1 MEETT
6 QTSIILAELEAGKT
20 ITALEAFSLCG
31 TLRLSSIIYKLRGR
45 GYNVVTEMVKRNG
58 KTFAEYS
65 LKEKEDEYY
74 KKEADTSK

>member
-20 ITALEAFSLCG
+20 ITALEAFNLCG

>member
-1 MEETT
+1 MEETS
-6 QTSIILAELEAGKT
+6 QTAIILAELEAGKT
-20 ITALEAFSLCG
+20 ITTLEAFSLCG

>member
-20 ITALEAFSLCG
+20 ITALEAFRLCG

-74 KKEADTSK
+74 NKEADTSK

>member
-1 MEETT
+1 MKEAT
-6 QTSIILAELEAGKT
+6 QTDIILAELEAGKT
-20 ITALEAFSLCG
+20 ITALEAFNLCG
-31 TLRLSSIIYKLRGR
+31 TLCLSSIIFQLRDR

-74 KKEADTSK
+74 DKEADTSK

>member
-1 MEETT
+1 MEETS
-6 QTSIILAELEAGKT
+6 QTAIILAELEAGKT

-65 LKEKEDEYY
+65 LKEQEDEYY

>member
-20 ITALEAFSLCG
+20 ITALEAFNLCG

-45 GYNVVTEMVKRNG
+45 GYNVVTEMVERNG

>member
-6 QTSIILAELEAGKT
+6 QTAIILAELEAGKT
-20 ITALEAFSLCG
+20 ITTLEAFNLCG

-58 KTFAEYS
+58 KSFAEYS
-65 LKEKEDEYY
+65 LKKKEDEYY
-74 KKEADTSK
+74 NKEADTSK

>member
-20 ITALEAFSLCG
+20 ITASEAYNLCG
-31 TLRLSSIIYKLRGR
+31 TLCLSSIIYQLRDR

-58 KTFAEYS
+58 KSFAEYS

-74 KKEADTSK
+74 NKEADTSK

>member
-1 MEETT
+1 MEETS
-6 QTSIILAELEAGKT
+6 QTAIILAELEAGKT

-45 GYNVVTEMVKRNG
+45 DYNVVTEMVKRNG

>member
-1 MEETT
+1 MEETS
-6 QTSIILAELEAGKT
+6 QTAIILAELEAGKT

-45 GYNVVTEMVKRNG
+45 GYNVVTAMVKRNG

>member
-1 MEETT
+1 MKETT
-6 QTSIILAELEAGKT
+6 QTAIILAELEAGKT

-31 TLRLSSIIYKLRGR
+31 TLRLSSIIYQLRDR